1 MACSVS
7 QHPDFCPPA
16 VEGGIHA
23 SVVPGGRLAARPG
36 RAAVLPPHS
45 GRLKGARWNLCSEV
59 QLSVEFVP
67 FFLFL
72 PHSIFFSSLK
82 LKEIT
87 SFGQFSNSKT
97 E

>member
-16 VEGGIHA
+16 VEGGAHA

-36 RAAVLPPHS
+36 RAAVLPPRS
-45 GRLKGARWNLCSEV
+45 GRLEGTRWNLCSEV

-67 FFLFL
+67 FFFVFTPQYFFLLF
-72 PHSIFFSSLK
+72 K
-82 LKEIT
+82 A
-87 SFGQFSNSKT
+87 
-97 E
+97 